1 MAART
6 QHYLFDI
13 AKTGNYILKVTAGL
27 TLEQLRS
34 DQTLLYAVERAF
46 EIIGEALRRLR
57 DHDLATAQTL
67 PEYTKIIGFRNHLI
81 HGYDLIDYD
90 VVWDVIE
97 NFLPNLISEVEAH
110 LERLETGE
118 A

>member
-1 MAART
+1 MVDRS

-13 AKTGNYILKVTAGL
+13 AKAGNYILGVTADL
-27 TLEQLRS
+27 TLEQLKS

-57 DHDLATAQTL
+57 DYDLATAQTL
-67 PEYTKIIGFRNHLI
+67 PEYAKIIGFRNHLI

-90 VVWDVIE
+90 VVWDVIQ
-97 NFLPNLISEVEAH
+97 NFLPNLVIKVEAH
-110 LERLETGE
+110 LERLGSGE
-118 A
+118 V